1 MIVVIAIAI
10 VGTLALHRSEVEI
23 RGLRLVSPSPGI
35 VAGQLAF
42 TAIDILLAATTLYLL
57 LPPSDLGFAA
67 FLASSLRPFWL
78 ASPVTVRAASGYSRR
93 SSSPPCPP
101 LFRSIR
107 PLRV

>member
-1 MIVVIAIAI
+1 M
-10 VGTLALHRSEVEI
+10 
-23 RGLRLVSPSPGI
+23 RLVSPSPGI

-57 LPPSDLGFAA
+57 LPPSDLGFAT
-67 FLASSLRPFWL
+67 FLAVFAAAIL
-78 ASPVTVRAASGYSRR
+78 AGVASHVPGGVGVFET

-107 PLRV
+107 PLQV